1 MEGVRRHAVR
11 SAPCVCSD
19 APRCIA
25 MKAMHTLLKRQRLR
39 HAQAMTHT
47 LRTVSMVRQV
57 PV

>member
-1 MEGVRRHAVR
+1 
-11 SAPCVCSD
+11 
-19 APRCIA
+19 